1 MNILSSGKNS
11 LRMLKKEYIKLTSLS
26 FLTGHCPLDKHH
38 QTEIS
43 RKFGVS
49 ISFDGPL
56 STFEAAIF
64 RTRLESG
71 AAAILCSKL
80 PQIGTRSCVRTVCK
94 DCVCVV
100 NNLMSR
106 QHCKQVFKK
115 KKDGVYVIN
124 LPSLKPEIAL
134 KGRLEPL
141 WMIINKRILQ
151 RKGISLYLLT
161 RKCVGKGYSKLLM
174 YRAVKCIN
182 KMLCC
187 S

>member
-1 MNILSSGKNS
+1 MFLYSRLVYYSVSFFSGLFYFFVCAFIIYLFYLNICLHFWISHLTFIANLMNILSSGKNL

-64 RTRLESG
+64 RTRLERG
-71 AAAILCSKL
+71 AAAILFSKL
-80 PQIGTRSCVRTVCK
+80 PQIGTRSWVRTVCK

-124 LPSLKPEIAL
+124 QSSA
-134 KGRLEPL
+134 
-141 WMIINKRILQ
+141 
-151 RKGISLYLLT
+151 
-161 RKCVGKGYSKLLM
+161 
-174 YRAVKCIN
+174 
-182 KMLCC
+182 
-187 S
+187 